1 MSGDVRA
8 KDNKSSLSH
17 RAQQKFKCVLPCI
30 FDTCVVFD
38 VMVILILDTVVMVQY
53 CCTIAQVNTKKR

>member
-17 RAQQKFKCVLPCI
+17 RAQQKFKCVLKCN
-30 FDTCVVFD
+30 FDRCVF
-38 VMVILILDTVVMVQY
+38 LTVV
-53 CCTIAQVNTKKR
+53 RF

>member
-17 RAQQKFKCVLPCI
+17 RAQQKFKCVTFC
-30 FDTCVVFD
+30 
-38 VMVILILDTVVMVQY
+38 ILDSYLVDS
-53 CCTIAQVNTKKR
+53 NN